1 MTKVKQYMLLLLL
14 GMAGGTIYDFP
25 YIKYIFYNQML
36 TSMHISNT
44 QLGLL
49 TSIYGIGCLILYIPG
64 GLLADKVKSK
74 NALIASLIGTAILA
88 AVFGLTLNF
97 VVAIIVWALLAFS
110 SAFVFWSALIKA
122 IRMIG
127 GENDS
132 GKMYGIYYA
141 SNGLS
146 AALLNFLAIWVYG
159 NIHQNPKLAMAAAA
173 VSMAIVIGIIAILLT
188 VFLPNDNQLVQ
199 KDEAPKFSDFKK
211 IIFNP
216 SVWMIA
222 IVFFMTYGLF
232 SGVSYLTPYLADVI
246 GISNQTSSILGVV
259 RNYVFLLLAPVSGII
274 ADRLFHSTLRWFT
287 VGYVILA
294 LSLIAIS
301 LSSSLP
307 TAFVVILS
315 LIPGILALG
324 LYGIQFSIIGETK
337 IPLAL
342 MGATTGFVS
351 LIGYLPDMVLPTIF
365 GKILDSQKNNGYQT
379 IFLLLASFAI
389 IASLGSLLIYKLNR
403 ARDKKQQLS
412 TIKETAE
419 Q

>member
-1 MTKVKQYMLLLLL
+1 MTKIKQYMLLLLL

-36 TSMHISNT
+36 SSMHITNT

-49 TSIYGIGCLILYIPG
+49 TSIYGIGCMILYIPG
-64 GLLADKVKSK
+64 GILADKMKSK
-74 NALIASLIGTAILA
+74 NALIISLLGTALLA
-88 AVFGLTLNF
+88 AIFGLTLNF
-97 VVAIIVWALLAFS
+97 TVAIIVWALLSFS

-127 GENDS
+127 GEQDS

-146 AALLNFLAIWVYG
+146 AAVLNFLALWVYG
-159 NIHQNPKLAMAAAA
+159 NIHNNPKLAMTAAAI
-173 VSMAIVIGIIAILLT
+173 SMASVIGIIAVLLIF
-188 VFLPNDNQLVQ
+188 FLPQDNELVHESQ
-199 KDEAPKFSDFKK
+199 APHFSDFKK

-216 SVWMIA
+216 SVWIIA

-232 SGVSYLTPYLADVI
+232 SGVSYLTPYLADVV

-259 RNYVFLLLAPVSGII
+259 RNYVFLLLAPISGMI
-274 ADRLFHSTLRWFT
+274 ADRIFHSTLRWFSI
-287 VGYVILA
+287 GYVILA
-294 LSLIAIS
+294 LSLIGIS
-301 LSSSLP
+301 VASSMP
-307 TAFVVILS
+307 TSVVIIIS

-324 LYGIQFSIIGETK
+324 LYGIQFSIIAETK

-365 GKILDSQKNNGYQT
+365 GRILDSQKNNGYHT
-379 IFLLLASFAI
+379 IFLLLAVFAI
-389 IASLGSLLIYKLNR
+389 IASLGSVLIFKLNKSR
-403 ARDKKQQLS
+403 EKRQQPS
-412 TIKETAE
+412 TVKEPAD
-419 Q
+419 